1 MKQDLRLNYNLIK
14 DNEVVGKVEMC
25 ITDTIEVY
33 RVYVHGTIISTYYT
47 LDNLVRFLVANDFLT
62 ELVR

>member
-1 MKQDLRLNYNLIK
+1 MKQDLRLKYNLLN
-14 DNEVVGKVEMC
+14 DHEVIGQVE
-25 ITDTIEVY
+25 IYVTSTIEVY

>member
-33 RVYVHGTIISTYYT
+33 RVYVHGTIITTYYK
-47 LDNLVRFLVANDFLT
+47 LDFLVKFLAENDFLT